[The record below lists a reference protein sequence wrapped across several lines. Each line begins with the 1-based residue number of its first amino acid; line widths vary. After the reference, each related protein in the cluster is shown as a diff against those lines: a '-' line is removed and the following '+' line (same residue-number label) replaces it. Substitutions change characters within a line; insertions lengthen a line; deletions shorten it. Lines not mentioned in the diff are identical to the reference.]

1 MHVNLIEIRK
11 KSSCKS
17 EEQKFHAE
25 NFPPLVEKEK
35 EVTTSNQALT
45 IYFCLR
51 LRNKNQL
58 YNTVRQN
65 KIRLKELLK
74 MKFI

>member
-1 MHVNLIEIRK
+1 MHCEIGQNPK
-11 KSSCKS
+11 KSPRKS